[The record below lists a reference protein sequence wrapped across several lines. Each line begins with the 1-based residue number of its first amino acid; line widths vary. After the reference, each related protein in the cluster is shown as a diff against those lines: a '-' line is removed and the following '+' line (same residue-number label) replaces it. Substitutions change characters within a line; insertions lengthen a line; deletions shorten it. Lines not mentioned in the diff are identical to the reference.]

1 MANNRYINREL
12 SWLDFNSRV
21 LDEANCDSNPLLER
35 LKFLAITATNLDEFF
50 MVRVGGLKLVSDA
63 GKQSRDISGM
73 TVDQQLKA
81 IRKTVQILNREQ
93 SECFQQLETALAAEG
108 IRRLTSDMLTSNQTE
123 YLSHFIDDEVVSV
136 ATPIAIDP
144 GQSLPQLSGA
154 RLCLCVRTQIEK
166 ESQLGPTQ
174 DEPLERFLVIPLGK
188 SLPRIIPIP
197 CEANN
202 EFHYMFLEDAIELHF
217 EKMVGQQS
225 VLESAVFRISRN
237 ADIRVNQDEAAD
249 LLQDMQQLLDDRTS
263 SGCVRL
269 ELADSASQE
278 LKKFLKKA
286 LEIGSREIYEID
298 GPLDFSALW
307 SLATLPEFDHLR
319 EEKWPV
325 LDSPDFPPD
334 VNIFDTISEQDRLL
348 SHPYQTYDP
357 VVQLVETAAD
367 DPDVIAIKQT
377 LYRTSKNSKIVRAL
391 IRASENRKNVTVIVE
406 LQARFDEA
414 RNIVWA
420 QELEKAGV
428 DVIYGVRG
436 LKTHAKICVIVRRE
450 PSGIKR
456 YLHFG
461 TGNYNE
467 ATAGL
472 YSDISYFSD
481 DELLGRDAV
490 HFFNAISGLSIP
502 QSLSKLAAAPI
513 NLREK
518 LIELIELEI
527 ENARAGQFAEIVAKL
542 NSLVDKQLIDALY
555 AASQAGVR
563 IKLNIR
569 GICCLRAGV
578 EGLSENIQV
587 VSIIDRYL
595 EHARVFHFNHGGDD
609 RVFISSADWMN
620 RNLDKRVELTI
631 PVEEKSCKKRLIRI
645 LRTYFEDNVK
655 SRILLPDNT
664 YRLKEEAEPTIRSQ
678 QRLYQESE
686 ELLLTSTNPRTTV
699 FTPLRGE
706 TKM

>member
-136 ATPIAIDP
+136 ATPIAIAP

-174 DEPLERFLVIPLGK
+174 DEPLERFVVIPLGK

-249 LLQDMQQLLDDRTS
+249 LLQDMQQLLDDRAS

-286 LEIGSREIYEID
+286 LEIGSREIYEIE

-307 SLATLPEFDHLR
+307 ALATLPEFDHLR

-334 VNIFDTISEQDRLL
+334 VNIFDTISEQDRML